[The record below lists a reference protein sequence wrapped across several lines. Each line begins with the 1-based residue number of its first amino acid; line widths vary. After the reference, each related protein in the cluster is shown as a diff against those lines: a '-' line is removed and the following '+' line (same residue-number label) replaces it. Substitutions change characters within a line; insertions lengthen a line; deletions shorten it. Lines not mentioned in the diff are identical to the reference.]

1 MIDRVFDSDLISLG
15 DKKVEL
21 NKSWQDIADLLN
33 ERYDLFN
40 TKDFYRKRY
49 GKLVS
54 REEKDLYDFNDL
66 SDMLLKLKKERV
78 KLSDERVQN
87 NSYIRD
93 LARKDTIKEIAFDI
107 AEKIGTEK
115 ILKVSDRVAVGE
127 NSAILQLSDWHY
139 GIECNNYWNVYD
151 PEICKSR
158 VEYLISDTIDYCKKN
173 NVKNL
178 YVLNLSDL
186 ISGRIHTTIRLQN
199 RYDVLTQ
206 IIHVSE
212 ILSEML
218 SIFSDYFN
226 VIYYDC
232 YDNHSRVEPKKS
244 ESMDEEQLTRIT
256 HWYLKKRFEG
266 NPNICVCENTFGND
280 IITLEIDGHSI
291 GAVHGDKDCPSDV
304 VERLSLMTGKSFELI
319 LLGHLH
325 HFGADEVD
333 SCVVIQNGS
342 LMGTDY
348 YAVKLRKRSTPSQNI
363 ILINK
368 DEVANDIH
376 RITFN

>member
-1 MIDRVFDSDLISLG
+1 MADRIFDEDLIGLG
-15 DKKVEL
+15 NTKVEMGR
-21 NKSWQDIADLLN
+21 SWQDIANSLN
-33 ERYDLFN
+33 ERYDLYN

-54 REEKDLYDFNDL
+54 REEKELFDSYDI
-66 SDMLLKLKKERV
+66 SEMLLKLKKEKV
-78 KLSDERVQN
+78 KISDERVQN
-87 NSYIRD
+87 NAYIRQ
-93 LARKDTIKEIAFDI
+93 LARDETIKEIAFGI
-107 AEKIGTEK
+107 AEKIGTGK
-115 ILKVSDRVAVGE
+115 ILSVSKRDVGGE

-139 GIECNNYWNVYD
+139 GIECNNYWNVYN
-151 PEICKSR
+151 PEVCKKRIEFLVS
-158 VEYLISDTIDYCKKN
+158 ETISYCQKN

-218 SIFSDYFN
+218 NVFSDYFD
-226 VIYYDC
+226 VFYYDC
-232 YDNHSRVEPKKS
+232 YDNHSRLEPKKA
-244 ESMDEEQLTRIT
+244 ESMDEEQLSRIT

-266 NPNICVCENTFGND
+266 NPNIHVCENTYGND

-291 GAVHGDKDCPSDV
+291 CAVHGDKDAPSDV

-319 LLGHLH
+319 LIGHLH

-333 SCVVIQNGS
+333 SCVVLQNGS

-363 ILINK
+363 VLVNK
-368 DEVANDIH
+368 NCVANDIH
-376 RITFN
+376 RVTF

>member
-1 MIDRVFDSDLISLG
+1 MADRIFDEDLIGLG
-15 DKKVEL
+15 NTKVEMGR
-21 NKSWQDIADLLN
+21 SWQDIANSLN
-33 ERYDLFN
+33 ERYSLYN

-54 REEKDLYDFNDL
+54 REEKELFDSYDI
-66 SDMLLKLKKERV
+66 SEMLLKLKKEKV
-78 KLSDERVQN
+78 KISDERVQN
-87 NSYIRD
+87 NAYIRQ
-93 LARKDTIKEIAFDI
+93 LARDETIKEIAFGI
-107 AEKIGTEK
+107 AEKIGTGK
-115 ILKVSDRVAVGE
+115 ILSVSKRDVGGE

-139 GIECNNYWNVYD
+139 GIECNNYWNVYN
-151 PEICKSR
+151 PEVCKKRIEFLVS
-158 VEYLISDTIDYCKKN
+158 ETISYCKKN

-218 SIFSDYFN
+218 NVFSDYFD
-226 VIYYDC
+226 VFYYDC
-232 YDNHSRVEPKKS
+232 YDNHSRIEPKKA
-244 ESMDEEQLTRIT
+244 ESMDEEQLSRIT

-266 NPNICVCENTFGND
+266 NSNIRICENTYGND

-291 GAVHGDKDCPSDV
+291 GAVHGDKDAPSDV

-319 LLGHLH
+319 LIGHLH

-333 SCVVIQNGS
+333 SCVVLQNGS

-363 ILINK
+363 VLVNK
-368 DEVANDIH
+368 NCVANDIH
-376 RITFN
+376 RVTF

>member
-1 MIDRVFDSDLISLG
+1 MADRIFDEDLIGLG
-15 DKKVEL
+15 NTKVEMGR
-21 NKSWQDIADLLN
+21 SWQDIANSLN
-33 ERYDLFN
+33 ERYSLYN

-54 REEKDLYDFNDL
+54 REEKELFD
-66 SDMLLKLKKERV
+66 SDDISEMLLKLKKEKV
-78 KLSDERVQN
+78 KISDERVQN
-87 NSYIRD
+87 NAYIRQ
-93 LARKDTIKEIAFDI
+93 LARDETIKEIAFGI
-107 AEKIGTEK
+107 AEKIGTGK
-115 ILKVSDRVAVGE
+115 ILSVSKRDVGGE

-139 GIECNNYWNVYD
+139 GIECNNYWNVYN
-151 PEICKSR
+151 PEVCKKRIELLVS
-158 VEYLISDTIDYCKKN
+158 ETISYCKKN

-218 SIFSDYFN
+218 NVFSDYFD
-226 VIYYDC
+226 VFYYDC
-232 YDNHSRVEPKKS
+232 YDNHSRIEPKKA
-244 ESMDEEQLTRIT
+244 ESMDEEQLSRIT

-266 NPNICVCENTFGND
+266 NSNIRICENTYGND
-280 IITLEIDGHSI
+280 IITFEIDGHSI
-291 GAVHGDKDCPSDV
+291 GAVHGDKDAPSDV
-304 VERLSLMTGKSFELI
+304 VEKLSLMTGKSFELI
-319 LLGHLH
+319 LIGHLH

-333 SCVVIQNGS
+333 SCVVLQNGS

-363 ILINK
+363 VLVNK
-368 DEVANDIH
+368 NCVANDIH
-376 RITFN
+376 RVTF

>member
-1 MIDRVFDSDLISLG
+1 MANRVFDDDLISLG
-15 DKKVEL
+15 NTKQEM
-21 NKSWQDIADLLN
+21 NRSWQEVADCLN
-33 ERYDLFN
+33 DRYDLCN

-49 GKLVS
+49 SKLVS
-54 REEKDLYDFNDL
+54 REEKELYDSNDI

-78 KLSDERVQN
+78 KISDERIQN
-87 NSYIRD
+87 NAYVRQ
-93 LARKDTIKEIAFDI
+93 LARNETIKEIAFGI

-115 ILKVSDRVAVGE
+115 ILSISNREVSGE

-139 GIECNNYWNVYD
+139 GIECNNYWNVYN
-151 PEICKSR
+151 PEVCKKRIEILSS
-158 VEYLISDTIDYCKKN
+158 ETIRYCRKN

-218 SIFSDYFN
+218 NVFSEYFN
-226 VIYYDC
+226 VFYYDC
-232 YDNHSRVEPKKS
+232 SDNHSRIEPNKS

-256 HWYLKKRFEG
+256 HWYLKKRFEADK
-266 NPNICVCENTFGND
+266 NVKICENTYGND
-280 IITLEIDGHSI
+280 IITLDVDGHSI
-291 GAVHGDKDCPSDV
+291 GAVHGDKDNPADV
-304 VERLSLMTGKSFELI
+304 VEKLSLMTGKSFELI
-319 LLGHLH
+319 LIGHLH
-325 HFGADEVD
+325 HFGADEID
-333 SCVVIQNGS
+333 SCVVLQNGS

-348 YAVKLRKRSTPSQNI
+348 YAVRLRKRAVPSQNI
-363 ILINK
+363 VLINK
-368 DEVANDIH
+368 ECVANDIH
-376 RITFN
+376 RVTF

>member
-1 MIDRVFDSDLISLG
+1 MANRIFDNDLIGLG
-15 DKKVEL
+15 NTKAEM
-21 NKSWQDIADLLN
+21 NKSWQEIADLLN
-33 ERYDLFN
+33 ERYSLYN

-49 GKLVS
+49 SKLVS
-54 REEKDLYDFNDL
+54 REEKELYDTNDI

-78 KLSDERVQN
+78 KISDERIQN
-87 NSYIRD
+87 NSYIRQ
-93 LARKDTIKEIAFDI
+93 LARDETIKEIAFGI

-115 ILKVSDRVAVGE
+115 ILTISDREVGGE

-139 GIECNNYWNVYD
+139 GIECNNYWNVYS
-151 PEICKSR
+151 PEICKKRIETLSS
-158 VEYLISDTIDYCKKN
+158 ETISYCRKN

-218 SIFSDYFN
+218 NVFSDYFN
-226 VIYYDC
+226 VYYYDC
-232 YDNHSRVEPKKS
+232 YDNHSRLEPKKA
-244 ESMDEEQLTRIT
+244 ESMDEEQLSRIT

-266 NPNICVCENTFGND
+266 NPYIFICENTYGND

-291 GAVHGDKDCPSDV
+291 GAVHGDKDAPSDV

-319 LLGHLH
+319 LIGHLH

-333 SCVVIQNGS
+333 SCVVLQNGS

-348 YAVKLRKRSTPSQNI
+348 YAVRLRKRAVPSQNI
-363 ILINK
+363 ILVNK
-368 DEVANDIH
+368 KYVANDIH
-376 RITFN
+376 RVKF

>member
-1 MIDRVFDSDLISLG
+1 MANRIFDNDLIGLG
-15 DKKVEL
+15 NTKAEM

-33 ERYDLFN
+33 ERYSLYN

-49 GKLVS
+49 SKLVS
-54 REEKDLYDFNDL
+54 REEKELYDTNDI

-78 KLSDERVQN
+78 KISDERIQN
-87 NSYIRD
+87 DSYIRQ
-93 LARKDTIKEIAFDI
+93 LARDETIKEIAFGI

-115 ILKVSDRVAVGE
+115 ILTISDREVSGE

-139 GIECNNYWNVYD
+139 GIECNNYWNVYN
-151 PEICKSR
+151 PEICKKRIEVLSS
-158 VEYLISDTIDYCKKN
+158 ETISYCRKN

-218 SIFSDYFN
+218 NVFSDYFN
-226 VIYYDC
+226 VYYYDC
-232 YDNHSRVEPKKS
+232 YDNHSRLEPKKA
-244 ESMDEEQLTRIT
+244 ESMDEEQLSRIT

-266 NPNICVCENTFGND
+266 NPYVSICENTYGND

-291 GAVHGDKDCPSDV
+291 GAVHGDKDAPSDV

-319 LLGHLH
+319 LIGHLH

-333 SCVVIQNGS
+333 SCVVLQNGS

-348 YAVKLRKRSTPSQNI
+348 YAVRLRKRAVPSQNI
-363 ILINK
+363 ILVNK
-368 DEVANDIH
+368 KYVANDIH
-376 RITFN
+376 RVTF